1 MPSSRKHTSTSK
13 QLEQSTFLRLI
24 DSLGS
29 DSDFCTAVQSIDDI
43 NRPRFLNQTIHTQ
56 AASVGFIIYHS
67 NPLQYIQSR
76 LSSYDPTLLSSTGT
90 YLQKL
95 FQIHTTIMQSQRR
108 RRSIR
113 DGQPRS
119 GPDRDRPRPTDL
131 RPSRIEPILL
141 VRSSPSVSPGP
152 IGSVHLNCLDRSV
165 RSKCKL
171 RLKTDRSGPIYKSY
185 I

>member
-67 NPLQYIQSR
+67 NPLQYVQSW
-76 LSSYDPTLLSSTGT
+76 LSSYDPTLLSSTAT

-95 FQIHTTIMQSQRR
+95 FQIHTTTIRSQRSCR
-108 RRSIR
+108 QHVASHFLSV
-113 DGQPRS
+113 GLPN
-119 GPDRDRPRPTDL
+119 
-131 RPSRIEPILL
+131 LL
-141 VRSSPSVSPGP
+141 VHYLHWLLSEYPPRDCIILEHIDLPTPP
-152 IGSVHLNCLDRSV
+152 LPKLTDHTCHYTTKYHKLDV
-165 RSKCKL
+165 NL
-171 RLKTDRSGPIYKSY
+171 L
-185 I
+185 